1 MAMFSAQMG
10 GKEREKIPVF
20 ETYLRKGMIPKV
32 LELDFLV

>member
-1 MAMFSAQMG
+1 MVSAQMEEE
-10 GKEREKIPVF
+10 EREKIPVF